1 MKKSDKNK
9 QMRNMC
15 FSGVLTA
22 LVFVFTAYLHV
33 PSATGYVHLG
43 DGFIC
48 FASCILPLP
57 YALFVGAG
65 GALLADCLTGY
76 AIWAP
81 GSVVIKALMVL
92 CFSRKGNKICSVR
105 NLVALLPAALLCVGG
120 YYLYGALLAGNF
132 ASPVSEIPGNIMQSV
147 CSSILFVVMSTVAD
161 KTDLKRYL

>member
-1 MKKSDKNK
+1 MKKSDKGK
-9 QMRNMC
+9 QMKYMC
-15 FSGVLTA
+15 LAGVLTA

-57 YALFVGAG
+57 YGLFVGAG

-92 CFSRKGNKICSVR
+92 CFYRKGKNICSVR
-105 NLVALLPAALLCVGG
+105 NLIALLPAAVICVGG
-120 YYLYGALLAGNF
+120 YYLYGAILAGGF
-132 ASPVSEIPGNIMQSV
+132 AAPVTEVPGNIMQSV
-147 CSSILFVVMSTVAD
+147 CSAILFVILATVAD
-161 KTDLKRYL
+161 KTNIKRYL